1 MAHNFDIQT
10 VFKVNDKASGVL
22 KNVGKVGASLT
33 RQFGKATG
41 AINNTIKSVSGLIA
55 PLGVISGLA
64 GAGFVKG
71 ISSAREYAN
80 AVADMSERLGVSAKF
95 LQEQHYI
102 SKLNAGS
109 TEEVNAA
116 VAKLSKQYGALK
128 TNTGA
133 LYAGLQKISPA
144 LLKQLKGA
152 KSNEE
157 AFNIMIKAI
166 RKVEDPAKKLYLS
179 QLAFGNAGK
188 AMVNIAN
195 QSEESLAELR
205 KEANAAG
212 LVMDEQTVKGAQE
225 LGDSFTDLREHIR
238 GVFNQITGKL
248 IPILIPFIKRITEWI
263 KANRELISTKVN
275 EFIKQFAELLSK
287 IDIEKILA
295 GLSGFATGILRVT
308 GFIAGLNKWFLL
320 LGVAMYTGFICNA
333 AKATKEIWTLLEII
347 PGLGK
352 VLSFV
357 RTGFIKLGLAI
368 LTTPIGWIITGI
380 AALVAGFIYLWK
392 NCESFRN
399 FFINIWEGVKTAWN
413 AFLEYGSAFLEGF
426 MEPFKAVGE
435 WLGEKFVDIFEVISE
450 KISAFVKVWND
461 AWEGIKSGIKATV
474 DFIVKVIDAI
484 LSPIET
490 LKKAMSYVKDAGGW
504 IADKL
509 GFGGD
514 ENTINQND
522 GDMVN
527 NYDNSR
533 NEYMYNTYDNAGAE
547 NNIYNNESGDTTNNY
562 YNRRGINNYNTLQ
575 QTTMPATLAQLQTPM
590 QPKNSSARVEVSFK
604 NMPKEASVDR
614 VSENGPM
621 DLGVEYGYAW

>member
-152 KSNEE
+152 KSNEG

-275 EFIKQFAELLSK
+275 EFIKQFAELLGK
-287 IDIEKILA
+287 IDIEKILT
-295 GLSGFATGILRVT
+295 GLSGFATGILKVT
-308 GFIAGLNKWFLL
+308 GCIAGLNKWFLL
-320 LGVAMYTGFICNA
+320 LGAGMYTGFIC
-333 AKATKEIWTLLEII
+333 KFATAIKETWTLLEII

-352 VLSFV
+352 VLAFA
-357 RTGFIKLGLAI
+357 RTGFIKLGLAM

-399 FFINIWEGVKTAWN
+399 FFINLWEGVKTAWN

-426 MEPFKAVGE
+426 IEPFKAVGE

-450 KISAFVKVWND
+450 KISAFVKIWND
-461 AWEGIKSGIKATV
+461 AWDGIKSGIKATV
-474 DFIVKVIDAI
+474 DFIVKIIDAI

-490 LKKAMSYVKDAGGW
+490 LKKAMAYVKDAGGW

-514 ENTINQND
+514 GNTINQND
-522 GDMVN
+522 GDTVN
-527 NYDNSR
+527 NYDNS
-533 NEYMYNTYDNAGAE
+533 
-547 NNIYNNESGDTTNNY
+547 
-562 YNRRGINNYNTLQ
+562 RGINNYNTLQ
-575 QTTMPATLAQLQTPM
+575 QTAMPATLAQLQTPIPA
-590 QPKNSSARVEVSFK
+590 QNSSARVEVSFK

-614 VSENGPM
+614 VAENGPM

>member
-1 MAHNFDIQT
+1 LKPVSGSQGKATAMAHNFDIQT
-10 VFKVNDKASGVL
+10 VFKVNDQASGVL

-80 AVADMSERLGVSAKF
+80 AVADMTERLGVSAKF

-166 RKVEDPAKKLYLS
+166 RKVDDPAKKFYLS

-188 AMVNIAN
+188 AMINIAN
-195 QSEESLAELR
+195 QSEESLEALR

-212 LVMDEQTVKGAQE
+212 LVMDEATVKGAQE

-263 KANRELISTKVN
+263 KANRELISIKIDK
-275 EFIKQFAELLSK
+275 FIEQFVAVLNK
-287 IDIEKILA
+287 IDIEKILN
-295 GLSGFATGILRVT
+295 GLAGFATGLLKVT
-308 GFIAGLNKWFLL
+308 GFISGLNKWLLL

-333 AKATKEIWTLLEII
+333 AKAVKEIWVLLELI

-352 VLSFV
+352 VLAFA
-357 RTGFIKLGLAI
+357 RTGFIKLGLAM
-368 LTTPIGWIITGI
+368 LTTPIGWILTGI

-392 NCESFRN
+392 NCEGFRN
-399 FFINIWEGVKTAWN
+399 FFINMWEGVKSAWN
-413 AFLEYGSAFLEGF
+413 AFLEYGAAFLEGF
-426 MEPFKAVGE
+426 LEPFQTAGE
-435 WLGEKFVDIFEVISE
+435 WLGEKFVDIFEVVAD
-450 KISAFVKVWND
+450 KIQAFVKIWND
-461 AWEGIKSGIKATV
+461 AWEGIKNGIKATV
-474 DFIVKVIDAI
+474 DFIIKVIDAV

-490 LKKAMSYVKDAGGW
+490 LKKAMSFVKDTGGW
-504 IADKL
+504 IAGKL
-509 GFGGD
+509 GFSGEGNVINETAGD
-514 ENTINQND
+514 T
-522 GDMVN
+522 VN

-533 NEYMYNTYDNAGAE
+533 GV
-547 NNIYNNESGDTTNNY
+547 
-562 YNRRGINNYNTLQ
+562 NNYNTLQ
-575 QTTMPATLAQLQTPM
+575 QTALPATLAQYQTPIPA
-590 QPKNSSARVEVSFK
+590 QNSSAKVEVSFK